1 MNLWVERVRR
11 WVPRP
16 VRFGLQRFVSL
27 DRLKEGWR
35 AANDPDAAILR
46 GDDDNI
52 GSGLRLGITRN
63 RAYFHTNY
71 VRACREIGVPFQV
84 IDLAADEWM
93 ETVRASDCAA
103 LLVWPDATRS
113 PWSQL
118 FKDRCRLIESEL
130 GVRVYPGAAECWP
143 YENKYRL
150 RDWLMATGIPHPR
163 TWVFVE
169 RDAAFK
175 FASQCDLPIV
185 FKTGFGAAATGVRI
199 VRRRSQLRRILRRAF
214 GRGHAPAGHD
224 YRDREWG
231 RVLLQEYLPDVAEWR
246 MVRIGDAYFGHPK
259 GRRGEFHSG
268 SSVVEWTTPG
278 DNHLALLEEVTRRGG
293 FRSMAV
299 DIFETPDGR
308 LLVNE
313 LQTVFGASTAV
324 HQLKVDGKP
333 GRLIRDSNDAWLF
346 EPGDFARN
354 ACANARV
361 LDLLEL
367 LGAQK

>member
-1 MNLWVERVRR
+1 MNVWVERAHR

-16 VRFGLQRFVSL
+16 VRHGLQRFISL
-27 DRLKEGWR
+27 DRVKLGWR
-35 AANDPDAAILR
+35 AANDRDAGVLR
-46 GDDDNI
+46 GDEDRI
-52 GSGLRLGITRN
+52 GAGLRLGILHN
-63 RAYFHTNY
+63 RVYFHTNY

-84 IDLAADEWM
+84 IDLAADDWIER
-93 ETVRASDCAA
+93 VHASDCAA

-118 FKDRCRLIESEL
+118 FKDRCRLIETEL
-130 GVRVYPGAAECWP
+130 GLRIYPDTAECWP

-150 RDWLMATGIPHPR
+150 RDWLMVAGIPHPR

-169 RDAAFK
+169 RDAAFE
-175 FASQCDLPIV
+175 FAARCELPIV

-199 VRRRSQLRRILRRAF
+199 VRKRPQLRRVLRRAF
-214 GRGHAPAGHD
+214 GRGHSPAGHD
-224 YRDREWG
+224 FRDREWG

-268 SSVVEWTTPG
+268 SSAVEWTMPG

-299 DIFETPDGR
+299 DMFETSDGR

-313 LQTVFGASTAV
+313 LQTVFGASTAI
-324 HQLKVDGKP
+324 HQLKVDGVP
-333 GRLIRDSNDAWLF
+333 GRLVHDSDGGWMF
-346 EPGDFARN
+346 QSGDFARN

-361 LDLLEL
+361 LDLLNL
-367 LGAQK
+367 VGALK